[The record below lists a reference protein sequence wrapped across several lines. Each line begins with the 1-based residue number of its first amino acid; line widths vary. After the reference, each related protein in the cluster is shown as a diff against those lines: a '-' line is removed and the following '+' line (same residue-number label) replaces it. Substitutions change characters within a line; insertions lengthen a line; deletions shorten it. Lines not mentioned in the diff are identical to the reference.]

1 MVKDFIFTY
10 AKTIAAN
17 PERLEIF
24 VEEKQDNLVD
34 IVIMATKV
42 DAGRLIGK
50 SGKIITAIKTIAV
63 NNKNTQKLNYKITVK
78 TFDE

>member
-1 MVKDFIFTY
+1 MVKDFIFKY
-10 AKTIAAN
+10 AKTIAAS

-24 VEEKQDNLVD
+24 VEEKENSLVD
-34 IVIMATKV
+34 IVIKADKV

-50 SGKIITAIKTIAV
+50 SGKIITAVKTIAV
-63 NNKNTQKLNYKITVK
+63 NHKNTEKLNYKITVK

>member
-10 AKTIAAN
+10 AKAIAAE
-17 PERLEIF
+17 PERLDIF
-24 VEEKQDNLVD
+24 VENTENNLVN
-34 IVIMATKV
+34 IIITATKI

-50 SGKIITAIKTIAV
+50 SGKIITALKTIAV
-63 NNKNTQKLNYKITVK
+63 NNKNLEKINYKITVK